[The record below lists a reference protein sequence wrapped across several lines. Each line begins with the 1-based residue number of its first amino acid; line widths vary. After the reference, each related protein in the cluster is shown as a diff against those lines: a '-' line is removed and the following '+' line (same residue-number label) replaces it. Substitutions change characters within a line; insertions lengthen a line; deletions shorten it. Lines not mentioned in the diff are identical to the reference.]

1 MKSLVRVTLLS
12 AALSV
17 TLAVALSGRAVA
29 AEPGYF
35 DFGKLNGP
43 AKGGQFVEVNVGK
56 GLIKLAGFVV
66 RRENPEAADLISGI
80 SRVRVNVVGL
90 DDTNRSVTTER
101 VATVRADLVRD
112 GWEQIVTARGKGDE
126 DVAIYLKQREG
137 EVIEGIVVTV
147 IDGRK
152 KEAVFVNVVGHIK
165 PEHLAAVGEHLN
177 IPHLRTT
184 AKVEKI

>member
-1 MKSLVRVTLLS
+1 MKTFARL
-12 AALSV
+12 ALAS
-17 TLAVALSGRAVA
+17 VALAAVLCGRAVA

-35 DFGKLNGP
+35 DFGKLSGS
-43 AKGGQFVEVNVGK
+43 AKGEFVEVNVGK
-56 GLIKLAGFVV
+56 GLLKLAGFVV
-66 RRENPEAADLISGI
+66 RRENPEAAELIAGI

-90 DDTNRSVTTER
+90 DDTNRSATTER
-101 VATVRADLVRD
+101 VATVRANLVRD
-112 GWEQIVTARGKGDE
+112 GWEQIVSARGKREE

-137 EVIEGIVVTV
+137 EVIEGIVITV

-177 IPHLRTT
+177 LPHLRVL